1 MKRYKIGIMG
11 GTFNPIHNG
20 HILIAQAAYEYCSL
34 DKVWFMPTGVS
45 YLKEQSEILPAEHRL
60 KMTELAIADY
70 EYFEVS
76 DFEVK
81 REGNTYTADTLKA
94 LHALYPEYDFYFIL
108 GADSFV
114 SIEKW
119 KEVDAIMRLCTLV
132 TVVRDDVDK
141 ENLLLQKENLQN
153 KWQAKVILVP
163 FAKTDI
169 SSSEIR
175 KRLRQGLNVKEFVPA
190 KVEAYMQSE
199 KLYVE
204 DDFLVSLDQKI
215 RDAQTPSR
223 YEHTIGVVK
232 VAELL
237 ALQYGVE
244 LQKAKIAALLHDCA
258 KCIPFEEQLS
268 LCEKYQV
275 PLRVMEKAN
284 TELLHSKL
292 GAVLAKELYDICDTD
307 ILESIKNHTTG
318 RPKMSTLEKIIF
330 VADYIEPGR
339 YKAENLPMIRK
350 MAFENLD
357 GAVQKI
363 LEDTLNYLKRT
374 GCAIDE
380 STVKTLEYYK
390 K

>member
-1 MKRYKIGIMG
+1 MG

-20 HILIAQAAYEYCSL
+20 HILLAQAAYEYCSL

-215 RDAQTPSR
+215 RDVQTPSR

-292 GAVLAKELYDICDTD
+292 GAVLAKEVYDICDTD

-357 GAVQKI
+357 GAVRKI

>member
-20 HILIAQAAYEYCSL
+20 HILLAQAAYEYCSL

-45 YLKEQSEILPAEHRL
+45 YLKDQSEILPAEHRL

-141 ENLLLQKENLQN
+141 EKLLLQKENLQN
-153 KWQAKVILVP
+153 KWKANVVLVP
-163 FAKTDI
+163 FTKTDI

-175 KRLRQGLNVKEFVPA
+175 KYLKQGLSVKEFVPA

-199 KLYVE
+199 KLYAD
-204 DDFLVSLDQKI
+204 DDFLAGLDQKI
-215 RDAQTPSR
+215 REVQTTSR

-232 VAELL
+232 VAEML

-258 KCIPFEEQLS
+258 KCIPFEEQLE
-268 LCEKYQV
+268 LCAQYQV
-275 PLRVMEKAN
+275 SLTDMEKNN

-292 GAVLAKELYDICDTD
+292 GAVLAKEVYGIVDDD

-318 RPKMSTLEKIIF
+318 RPGMSTLEKIIF

-339 YKAENLPMIRK
+339 YKAENLPMIRT

-357 GAVQKI
+357 AAVRKI
-363 LEDTLNYLKRT
+363 LEDTLSYLKKT